1 MPTEA
6 IIKTLGFTPEPDIT
20 DARII
25 MQGTYWVDRKGE
37 ALLISE
43 MSAKYVEAVISM
55 LERSAPGMEEAL
67 LLHECSTG
75 AGASSDHGD
84 EQFQRRLAMPTGER
98 MAYSPLMTALC
109 IRRRELAP
117 TPAAEPTAPFVELD
131 ALAAHRVVCGATS
144 WNEEHKHIEISL
156 CWEVSRAVKAS
167 IAENSA

>member
-1 MPTEA
+1 MPTET
-6 IIKTLGFTPEPDIT
+6 IIKTLGFTPEPDKT

-43 MSAKYVEAVISM
+43 MSAKHVEAVISM

-67 LLHECSTG
+67 IVHECSTG

-84 EQFQRRLAMPTGER
+84 EQFQRRLAMPPGER
-98 MAYSPLMTALC
+98 MSHSPLMTALC
-109 IRRRELAP
+109 IRQRELAP
-117 TPAAEPTAPFVELD
+117 APTAELPSPSDHLD
-131 ALAAHRVVCGATS
+131 ALAAHRVVCGAIS
-144 WNEEHKHIEISL
+144 WNEEHKHEKFSI

-167 IAENSA
+167 IAENAA